1 MAVVPV
7 VAFFGRS
14 DCGKTTLLEK
24 LIQLLSGRGYRIGV
38 VKHHVHGPFSMDVPG
53 KDSWRHKQAGARTVV
68 LSSPVGL
75 GMVKDCRQ
83 DATLTELLC
92 RYFFDVDLVLAEG
105 YKQGDTAK
113 IAVCRNDLRHRPF
126 PEPVD
131 NTLIATVSD
140 LDPGRDL
147 PWFDLDDIAGIAD
160 FLIKTFLPSSQPDAS
175 GPEISLL
182 KDGVP
187 ITLSAVDRSRILDTL
202 ASLPAAIAPDQDSE
216 EIFVMIRS
224 RKGKADGC

>member
-1 MAVVPV
+1 MVPV
-7 VAFFGRS
+7 VAFIGRAH
-14 DCGKTTLLEK
+14 CGKTTLLEK
-24 LIQLLSGRGYRIGV
+24 LIQLLSGRGFRIGTI
-38 VKHHVHGPFSMDVPG
+38 KHHVHGAFCMDVPG

-68 LSSPVGL
+68 LSSPTGQ

-105 YKQGDTAK
+105 YKQADSAK
-113 IAVCRNDLRHRPF
+113 IEVCRNDLHHRPL
-126 PEPVD
+126 PEPRD
-131 NTLIATVSD
+131 KTLIATVSD

-147 PWFDLDDIAGIAD
+147 PWFDLNDIAGIAD
-160 FLIKTFLPSSQPDAS
+160 FLIKTFLPSGRPDAS

-187 ITLSAVDRSRILDTL
+187 VPLGPADRSRILDTL
-202 ASLPAAIAPDQDSE
+202 ASLPSAIAPGRDAE
-216 EIFVMIRS
+216 EILLMVRS
-224 RKGKADGC
+224 RQGKSDGC